1 MSNNHE
7 FYLDH
12 KKKQAA
18 DGQTDGRVDMHRGVR
33 KAGKSAQDVVRAH

>member
-18 DGQTDGRVDMHRGVR
+18 DGQTDGQVNIQEEGGRVCQG
-33 KAGKSAQDVVRAH
+33 